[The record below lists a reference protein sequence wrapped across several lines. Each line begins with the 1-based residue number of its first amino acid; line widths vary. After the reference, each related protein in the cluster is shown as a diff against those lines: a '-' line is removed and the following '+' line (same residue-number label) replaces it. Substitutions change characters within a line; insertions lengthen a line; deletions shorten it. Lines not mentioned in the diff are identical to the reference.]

1 MASSTRNI
9 HSCMMLGKAAAKSK
23 RAVIARRE
31 ARRGSRGAS
40 MVETLRR
47 AMQMKALILEQV
59 SMSTGFCRSC
69 LPGTKPFWELWV
81 VSLVRGEM
89 QAIVVLQ
96 LALLSVHFKVSDLV
110 SLGARWRGKG
120 GGSRE
125 VEGFFLG
132 KIQTPRLWLGEE
144 GPH

>member
-1 MASSTRNI
+1 
-9 HSCMMLGKAAAKSK
+9 
-23 RAVIARRE
+23 
-31 ARRGSRGAS
+31 
-40 MVETLRR
+40 
-47 AMQMKALILEQV
+47 
-59 SMSTGFCRSC
+59 
-69 LPGTKPFWELWV
+69 
-81 VSLVRGEM
+81 M

-132 KIQTPRLWLGEE
+132 KIQTPRLWLGGGGAPLIKLCVIRKTLSWVSSPPYLYAALGIPSHPGAEFLAFSKYWVVCSRVGGE
-144 GPH
+144 ISDQSHFTCLVYRARIFSAWVVLASL